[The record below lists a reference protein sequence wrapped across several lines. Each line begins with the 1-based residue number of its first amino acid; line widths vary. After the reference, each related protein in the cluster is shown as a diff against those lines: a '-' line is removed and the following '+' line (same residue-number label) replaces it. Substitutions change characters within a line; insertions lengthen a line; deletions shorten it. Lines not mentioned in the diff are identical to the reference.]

1 MSGSCAQRRPAGST
15 SLFEPAGRLLDSG
28 RERPGRLAIETA
40 LVTGAA
46 LAAIRGL
53 AATSAAAFQ
62 WLLIPGILVAA
73 ALVPTWI
80 ARREFP
86 RIGLDADHAGRALRT
101 VCAVCLCVLP
111 IPLLGLWIAARW
123 HLPIPLRP
131 VIAGQGGWPAWLLYQ
146 FLYVAV
152 AEEVFFRGYV
162 QANVMRLFKG
172 RHEGGGTWQRAAV
185 ILASAG
191 CFALAHVVVQGRAIS
206 LLTFL
211 PGLVLAWLFLRT
223 RSLLAPVLFHGL
235 ANVGYGIMALTLG

>member
-1 MSGSCAQRRPAGST
+1 MSCSCAQRRPAGST

-28 RERPGRLAIETA
+28 HERPARLAIETV
-40 LVTGAA
+40 LITGGT

-53 AATSAAAFQ
+53 ALTSAAVFQ

-86 RIGLDADHAGRALRT
+86 RIGLDAEHARRTLRA
-101 VCAVCLCVLP
+101 VCVACLCVLP
-111 IPLLGLWIAARW
+111 ITLLGLWIARQW

-162 QANVMRLFKG
+162 QANVMRLLKG
-172 RHEGGGTWQRAAV
+172 RRQGVWTWQQALV

-191 CFALAHVVVQGRAIS
+191 CFALAHVIVQGRAIA

-211 PGLVLAWLFLRT
+211 PGLLLAWLFLRT
-223 RSLLAPVLFHGL
+223 RSLLAPMLFHGL
-235 ANVGYGIMALTLG
+235 ANVSYGIMALTLG